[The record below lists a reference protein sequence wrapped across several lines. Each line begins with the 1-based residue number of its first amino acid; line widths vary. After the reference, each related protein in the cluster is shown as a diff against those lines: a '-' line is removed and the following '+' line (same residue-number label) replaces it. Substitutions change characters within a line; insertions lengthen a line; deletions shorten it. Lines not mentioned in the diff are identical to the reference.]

1 MLYVT
6 NNWMF
11 VAETSHDDF
20 KLDNLI
26 IVLYFSNAS
35 KEGTNKLLNL
45 PYNLQFTIC
54 LKLSISNR

>member
-26 IVLYFSNAS
+26 IVLYFSNAL
-35 KEGTNKLLNL
+35 KEGTNKFA
-45 PYNLQFTIC
+45 LQFTIYNMFET
-54 LKLSISNR
+54 LNIK